1 MDKQNIIQTR
11 TTGLGSSDAKIVAT
25 VGKTGQL
32 NETAKKRIAQ
42 MLGLIE
48 REDVTTYA
56 MQKGNE
62 IEDAIFESIKQ
73 AYPQAVSNPYY
84 KSETLSKSYG
94 FDIFNH
100 IDIENIFDDMTVWVE
115 IKATIDTVDETFEKY
130 ADQLAWHAM
139 ILESTAKTKY
149 FYLHLI
155 HYDTSDGNTEFNA
168 EKISNRLIKNEDLR
182 WNITY
187 ILRGLKIISESI
199 PNFKYEVGESESNL
213 PAEITQFLPKLANFL
228 QQVNEYEEKAKELKE
243 RLKNAMFENS
253 IKSIDNEF
261 FKCTFTPETV
271 QSRFD
276 STQFKKDYPE
286 LYAKYLK
293 NSNVSSQIR
302 ITLKD

>member
-1 MDKQNIIQTR
+1 MDKTNIIKTR
-11 TTGLGSSDAKIVAT
+11 IGGLGSSDAKMVAT

-48 REDVTTYA
+48 RDQVSTHA

-73 AYPQAVSNPYY
+73 AYPQAVSNPFY
-84 KSETLSKSYG
+84 KSETLSEKYG
-94 FDIFNH
+94 LDVFNH
-100 IDIENIFDDMTVWVE
+100 IDIEVETDNFIAWIE
-115 IKATIDTVDETFEKY
+115 IKATIDTIEDTFKKY
-130 ADQLAWHAM
+130 SDQLAWHWL
-139 ILESTAKTKY
+139 ILTLNSEKIPQLKL
-149 FYLHLI
+149 F
-155 HYDTSDGNTEFNA
+155 HYDTSDGKNEFDS
-168 EKISNRLIKNEDLR
+168 EKITSKEIKDEDLR
-182 WNITY
+182 SEVGF
-187 ILRGLKIISESI
+187 ILKGLQIISDAI
-199 PNFKYEVGESESNL
+199 PNFKYEVAESESNL
-213 PAEITQFLPKLANFL
+213 PAEINQFLPVLANFL
-228 QQVNEYEEKAKELKE
+228 RQSKEYEQKADELKL

-253 IKSIDNEF
+253 IKSIDNDF